1 MLSLL
6 ATAWTALT
14 SRVGRYVAAIAAVAA
29 ILLAAYRKGGKDA
42 AARTTEQR
50 LKSISKAR
58 EVEDEVDR
66 LGGDDLDRRL
76 SKWMRD

>member
-1 MLSLL
+1 MLSSLWL
-6 ATAWTALT
+6 AVT

-29 ILLAAYRKGGKDA
+29 ILLAAYRRGGKDA
-42 AARTTEQR
+42 AARATEQR

-66 LGGDDLDRRL
+66 LGGDDLDRELNR
-76 SKWMRD
+76 WMRHD

>member
-1 MLSLL
+1 MLSSLWL
-6 ATAWTALT
+6 AVT

-66 LGGDDLDRRL
+66 LGSDDLDRRIRH
-76 SKWMRD
+76 WYRD

>member
-1 MLSLL
+1 MIVTL
-6 ATAWTALT
+6 WTALT
-14 SRVGRYVAAIAAVAA
+14 SRIGRYLAAIAAALA
-29 ILLAAYRKGGKDA
+29 ILLAVYRKGGKDA

-66 LGGDDLDRRL
+66 LGSDDLDRRL
-76 SKWMRD
+76 SKWMRDN

>member
-1 MLSLL
+1 MLSSLWL
-6 ATAWTALT
+6 ALT

-42 AARTTEQR
+42 AARTTDQR

-66 LGGDDLDRRL
+66 LGSDDIDRRIRH
-76 SKWMRD
+76 WYRD